1 MAYLLHPTPRNLQVM
16 NKRTMWLL
24 LAVSVTG
31 VIVYLARKKV
41 QHRKWV
47 KKRAEILAKARR
59 KDHGEFVL

>member
-1 MAYLLHPTPRNLQVM
+1 M

-31 VIVYLARKKV
+31 VVVYLARKKV

-47 KKRAEILAKARR
+47 QKRAEILAKARR